1 MKGTK
6 VLTLDALGSLI
17 PMLKDTSSYDNVY
30 EYADAW
36 ITILLGWALEPSFAC
51 YSQKRHGL

>member
-1 MKGTK
+1 MLW
-6 VLTLDALGSLI
+6 VGSLI
-17 PMLKDTSSYDNVY
+17 PMVKDTSSYDNVY

-51 YSQKRHGL
+51 YLQKRHGLKLYVAL